1 MTLIVDSKKEL
12 LMLLIGL
19 EAISEVIDNDE
30 RTQDWNR
37 YHYIMLCNRV
47 AREFAEMAEEDEA
60 GLAYALAEG
69 WSGL

>member
-37 YHYIMLCNRV
+37 DHYIMLCNRV
-47 AREFAEMAEEDEA
+47 AREFAEMEEEDEA